1 VGIADNFSQ
10 NINFPLGLTLD
21 VGVVSGLHA
30 REAVWYSSRGLVVAV
45 GDGVGVA
52 SSVLEASLS
61 SSGFSIEVVSE
72 IERFKPYTTVP
83 RTTAVPV
90 PIRIRWLFADTI
102 RRTVDG
108 ESVPVT

>member
-1 VGIADNFSQ
+1 MQEKLYG
-10 NINFPLGLTLD
+10 T
-21 VGVVSGLHA
+21 VV
-30 REAVWYSSRGLVVAV
+30 VVAV

-52 SSVLEASLS
+52 SSALEASLS

-72 IERFKPYTTVP
+72 IERLIKPYTTVP

-90 PIRIRWLFADTI
+90 PVRIRWLFADTI